1 MNVLSYR
8 YIKVVLLL
16 GNFRMLWNKDHTFPW
31 ICPQDF
37 LERPLNLAF
46 GGGQTETGILGC
58 NDLMF

>member
-1 MNVLSYR
+1 MNPLSYR

-16 GNFRMLWNKDHTFPW
+16 ESFHMFWNKDHTFPW

-37 LERPLNLAF
+37 LERPLNLVF
-46 GGGQTETGILGC
+46 DDGQTETGILSY